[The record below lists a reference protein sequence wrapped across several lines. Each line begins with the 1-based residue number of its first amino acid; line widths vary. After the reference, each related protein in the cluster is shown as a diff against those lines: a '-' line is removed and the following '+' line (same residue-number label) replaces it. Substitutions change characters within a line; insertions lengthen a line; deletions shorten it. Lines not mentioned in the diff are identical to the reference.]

1 MELEYQKQQQEKLN
15 ENFISDDE
23 DFEENI
29 INQDFYDDYETFD
42 DEDDTNGYENGCIYR
57 IYCKDPNIKDE
68 YGGSSK
74 NLYGRISCH
83 SSRCNNITNTN
94 NPNYHLPLY
103 KFMREHGGWDNWI
116 VEKLYDFPCN
126 SLDELEDEEDEYV
139 RNNPNAT
146 LQGQKVKLT
155 AEEKKYYQKIRYHAM
170 TPEQK
175 EEYLAYQ
182 REKKRIRKEKET
194 PEQREVRL
202 QKQNDKYAN
211 RTDEKKEVDKKKAQE
226 KHKKKWKMK
235 QKK

>member
-1 MELEYQKQQQEKLN
+1 
-15 ENFISDDE
+15 
-23 DFEENI
+23 
-29 INQDFYDDYETFD
+29 
-42 DEDDTNGYENGCIYR
+42 ENGCIYR
-57 IYCKDPNIKDE
+57 IYCKDPNIQDE
-68 YGGSSK
+68 YIGSSK
-74 NLYGRISCH
+74 NFEQRIGCH
-83 SSRCNNITNTN
+83 SSRCNNITNSN
-94 NPNYHLPLY
+94 NSVYHNKLY
-103 KFMREHGGWDNWI
+103 KFMREHGGWDNWV

-155 AEEKKYYQKIRYHAM
+155 AEEKKNYQKIRYHAM